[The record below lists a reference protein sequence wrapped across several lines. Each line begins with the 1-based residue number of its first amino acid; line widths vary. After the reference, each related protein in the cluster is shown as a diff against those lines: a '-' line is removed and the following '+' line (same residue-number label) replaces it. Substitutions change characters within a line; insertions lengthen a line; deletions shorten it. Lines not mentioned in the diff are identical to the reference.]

1 VTDLVLTDTELRVRK
16 NFSKIPTI
24 LDIPDLIEIQKQ
36 TFERFLQ
43 TNIEPE
49 KRENTGL
56 QAVFNSVFPIKD
68 FNDSASLEFVGYT
81 LEEPKYD
88 VQECLQRGM
97 TYAAPFKVTIRL
109 VAWDDSEGSQAIRDV
124 KEQEVYF
131 GEIPI
136 MTENGTF
143 IINGTERVIVSQLHR
158 SPGIFF
164 DTSTSTTV
172 SAAGKKIYSCR
183 VIPYRGSWLDLE
195 FDHKDLLY
203 ARIDRRR
210 KIHATVLLKA
220 LGYTPEDLLAYFY
233 RAEVIRTDGK
243 KYEKNVVPDLLVGQR
258 CLREVK
264 GPDGTVL
271 VRKDRKFTAAGVRK
285 IREAGIEWIQIPL
298 EDLIRTDAVKR
309 VAPVDIVDETTGEV
323 ILESNEELTAEM
335 LEELHARGID
345 EFPLLYLDPLITGTA
360 LRDTLLADKTLT
372 QEEAII
378 EIYRR
383 LRPGDPPTIDTATNL
398 FRNLFFNPE
407 RYDLSRVG
415 RLKVNH
421 KLSFDPGER
430 VRWQPLGPGTPEE
443 EIALGE
449 LPTLRPEDILAAVRY
464 LVDLKN
470 GNDADKRIDDIDHLG
485 NRRVRVVGEL
495 LENQYRIGLVRME
508 RAIKER
514 MSLQEIET
522 LMPHDLINSKP
533 VSAVVKEFFGSS
545 QLSQFMDQTNPLSAI
560 THKRRLSALGPG
572 GLTRERAGF
581 EVRDVHP
588 THYGR
593 ICPIETPEGP
603 NIGLIASL
611 STYARVNDL
620 GFIETPYRS
629 VSHSTVSSD
638 VKYLTALDEERLS
651 IAQANAPIDENGR
664 YVNDIVQS
672 RQAGEFVQVPA
683 ETVDMMDVSPNQL
696 VSVAAALIPFL
707 ENDDAN
713 RALMGSNMQ
722 RQAVPLLRTEAP
734 LVGTGMEAVVAR
746 DSGVTV
752 VAKRD
757 GTVESVDA
765 SRIVVK
771 PDEDEGTGS
780 NVDIINLIKYQ
791 RSNQNTCIN
800 QKPIVK
806 TGSRVRKGQV
816 IADGPATELGELA
829 LGRNVLVA
837 FMPWGGYNFEDSI
850 LISERVVKDDS
861 YTSIHIEEF
870 ECVARD
876 TKLGKEDITRDIP
889 NVGEEALKDLDE
901 SGIVRIGAEVKQDD
915 VLVGKITPK
924 GETQLSPEERLLRA
938 IFGEKAGDVRDTSL
952 RVPPGVSGTVIG
964 AQVFSRRGVEKDERA
979 RAIEESEIDRLRKDQ
994 DDEIRIIRESA
1005 LNKVRELIT
1014 GKRAA
1019 NRVADDRRQLT
1030 WIEPRAVITAEALAE
1045 VPQVRWKDIQIED
1058 ARVQEQVDRI
1068 FESIEDQAGVIKA
1081 VFDEK
1086 IARLRKGDELPPGVF
1101 KMVKVYLAIKRK
1113 LSVGDK
1119 MAGRHGNKGVISRI
1133 LPEEDMPYM
1142 ADGSPVDIVLNP
1154 LGVPSRMNIGQIL
1167 ETHLGWAARGLG
1179 EQIDGMLRSQDKLRD
1194 PAAVRSALKETYG
1207 DERISH
1213 ALDQASDEAILDL
1226 GGSLGR
1232 GIHVATAVFDGA
1244 KEDEIRSELD
1254 RAGLPLTGQT
1264 VLFDGRTGE
1273 PFDHEVTVGVLY
1285 MMKLHHLADD
1295 KIHARSI
1302 GPYSLVTQQ
1311 PLGGK
1316 AQFGGQRLGE
1326 MEVWALEAYG
1336 AAFGLQEFLTVKSDD
1351 VQGRTR
1357 IYESIVK
1364 GENVLEPGLPESFNV
1379 LVKELQALGLDVELI
1394 EDKN

>member
-1 VTDLVLTDTELRVRK
+1 VPELTFSDFAPRVRK
-16 NFSKIPTI
+16 SFARIPRI
-24 LDIPDLIEIQKQ
+24 IEIPNLLEIQRAS
-36 TFERFLQ
+36 FERFLQ
-43 TNIEPE
+43 PDVDME
-49 KRENTGL
+49 KRDNVGL
-56 QAVFNSVFPIKD
+56 QAVFSSVFPIKD
-68 FNDSASLEFVGYT
+68 FNDTASLEFVGYT
-81 LEEPKYD
+81 LEQPKYD

-109 VAWDDSEGSQAIRDV
+109 VAWDDAEGSHAIRDV

-136 MTENGTF
+136 MTDNGTF

-158 SPGIFF
+158 SPGIFY
-164 DTSTSTTV
+164 DTSLSTTV

-183 VIPYRGSWLDLE
+183 VIPYRGSWLDVE
-195 FDHKDLLY
+195 YDHKDLVF

-210 KIHATVLLKA
+210 KIHVTVLLKA
-220 LGYTPEDLLAYFY
+220 LGYTPEDLLVHFY
-233 RAEVIRTDGK
+233 PIETIQIDGK
-243 KYEKNVVPDLLVGQR
+243 KIQKKTQPENLVGQR
-258 CLREVK
+258 CTKEVRDA
-264 GPDGTVL
+264 DGSIL
-271 VRKDRKFTAAGVRK
+271 VRKDKKFTKAAVRK
-285 IREAGIEWIQIPL
+285 IIASGIEWIQIGL
-298 EDLIRTDAVKR
+298 DDLVRSDAVKR

-323 ILESNEELTAEM
+323 IIECNEELTQAH
-335 LEELHARGID
+335 LDELKARGIN
-345 EFPLLYLDPLITGTA
+345 EFPLLFLDPLTTGTA
-360 LRDTLLADKTLT
+360 IRDTLLADKTLS
-372 QEEAII
+372 QEDAII

-383 LRPGDPPTIDTATNL
+383 LRPGDPPTLETATNL
-398 FRNLFFNPE
+398 FNNLFFNPE

-421 KLSFDPGER
+421 KLDFDGEQ
-430 VRWQPLGPGTPEE
+430 VITFTPAGKGGVEQSVPL
-443 EIALGE
+443 AE
-449 LPTLRPEDILAAVRY
+449 LPTLRREDILAAVKY

-470 GNDADKRIDDIDHLG
+470 GTDPSKRVDDIDHLG

-533 VSAVVKEFFGSS
+533 VSAVIKEFFGSS
-545 QLSQFMDQTNPLSAI
+545 QLSQFMDQTNPLSSV

-611 STYARVNDL
+611 STFARVNDM
-620 GFIETPYRS
+620 GFIETPYRK
-629 VSHSTVSSD
+629 VSGSIVTRD
-638 VKYLTALDEERLS
+638 VKFLSALDEERMA
-651 IAQANAPIDENGR
+651 IAQANAPLDEDGR
-664 YVNDIVQS
+664 FSLERVSARKQ
-672 RQAGEFVQVPA
+672 GEFEMIPRD
-683 ETVDMMDVSPNQL
+683 EVDMMDVSPNQL
-696 VSVAAALIPFL
+696 VSVAASLIPFL

-713 RALMGSNMQ
+713 RALMGSNMM
-722 RQAVPLLRTEAP
+722 RQAVPLLRTQAP
-734 LVGTGMEAVVAR
+734 LVGTGMESVVAR

-757 GTVESVDA
+757 CTVESVDA
-765 SRIVVK
+765 ARVVLK
-771 PDEDEGTGS
+771 PEEDEGTGS

-800 QKPIVK
+800 QRPIVK
-806 TGSRVRKGQV
+806 PGDRVKRGQV
-816 IADGPATELGELA
+816 IADGPATDRGEMA
-829 LGRNVLVA
+829 LGCNVRVA

-850 LISERVVKDDS
+850 LISERIVKDD
-861 YTSIHIEEF
+861 YFTSIHIEEF

-889 NVGEEALKDLDE
+889 NVGEDALRDLDE
-901 SGIVRIGAEVKQDD
+901 AGIVRIGAEVHQDD
-915 VLVGKITPK
+915 ILVGKITPK

-979 RAIEESEIDRLRKDQ
+979 RALEEAEIERLRKDQ
-994 DDEIRIIRESA
+994 EDEIRIIRKGA
-1005 LNKVRELIT
+1005 FGKVRELIV
-1014 GKRAA
+1014 GKQAA
-1019 NRVADDRRQLT
+1019 NRVGDERKGIDWLASGDTITQAVLAGVPDRKWR
-1030 WIEPRAVITAEALAE
+1030 
-1045 VPQVRWKDIQIED
+1045 DIQVTD
-1058 ARVQEQVDRI
+1058 SATQEHIDRI
-1068 FESIEDQAGVIKA
+1068 FASVEDQAMVIKA

-1086 IARLRKGDELPPGVF
+1086 IARLKKGDELPPGVF
-1101 KMVKVYLAIKRK
+1101 KMVKVYVAIKRK

-1133 LPEEDMPYM
+1133 LPEEDMPYL
-1142 ADGSPVDIVLNP
+1142 ADGTPVDIVLNP
-1154 LGVPSRMNIGQIL
+1154 LGVPSRMNIGQVL
-1167 ETHLGWAARGLG
+1167 ETHLGWAAQG
-1179 EQIDGMLRSQDKLRD
+1179 IGMMIGDLVAKQTEPEVLRSELKRLYSDAETAQLLDRAS
-1194 PAAVRSALKETYG
+1194 PNAIRSIAEN
-1207 DERISH
+1207 IS
-1213 ALDQASDEAILDL
+1213 
-1226 GGSLGR
+1226 R

-1244 KEDEIRSELD
+1244 SEEAVKGELE
-1254 RAGLPLTGQT
+1254 RAGQPTNGQML
-1264 VLFDGRTGE
+1264 LFDGRTGE
-1273 PFDHEVTVGVLY
+1273 PFDREVTIGIIY
-1285 MMKLHHLADD
+1285 MLKLHHLADD

-1336 AAFGLQEFLTVKSDD
+1336 AAYGLQEFLTVKSDD
-1351 VQGRTR
+1351 VTGRTR

-1364 GENVLEPGLPESFNV
+1364 GENTLEPGLPESFNV
-1379 LVKELQALGLDVELI
+1379 LVKELQALALNVEMI
-1394 EDKN
+1394 EGK